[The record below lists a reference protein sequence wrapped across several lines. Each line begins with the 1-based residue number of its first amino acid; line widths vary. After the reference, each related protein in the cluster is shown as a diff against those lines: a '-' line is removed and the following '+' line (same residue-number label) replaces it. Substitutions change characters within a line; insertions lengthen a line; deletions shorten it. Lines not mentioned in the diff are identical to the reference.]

1 MKLQDFAF
9 LCCTLQVQDWF
20 PDLDQKQAGRVM
32 QRLKCKHSGEVMIDH
47 ILCCVTHPFQMENI
61 MSLLPGWKDS
71 LGVVGAGDAVEGHQG
86 GGGDGRTSSEI
97 QHVLTSFTFKE
108 IN

>member
-1 MKLQDFAF
+1 
-9 LCCTLQVQDWF
+9 
-20 PDLDQKQAGRVM
+20 
-32 QRLKCKHSGEVMIDH
+32 
-47 ILCCVTHPFQMENI
+47 MENI

-71 LGVVGAGDAVEGHQG
+71 LGVVGAGDAVEGPQG